1 MKGWEAMR
9 VTAPDTC
16 RPFSRDRKG
25 LVIGEGAA
33 VVVLESLEH
42 AQARHAPLLGE
53 IVGEQSVFDP

>member
-1 MKGWEAMR
+1 MR